1 MRLAWLEVSDFRSY
15 RQMRWAP
22 DPRINVVVGRN
33 ASGKTN
39 LLEAV
44 GYLASLKSFRGIPDA
59 ALIRRDAE
67 RSVLRGEVVKPDRTT
82 RIEVELARAGRR
94 RAQVNGTRLARLAD
108 LVGEVRTITFLP
120 DDLDLIK
127 RGPSHRRGL
136 LDSVAVQLWPGAYRD
151 QLEYERALRQR
162 NVLLKQMGRR
172 TDPITLDVWDERL
185 GRAGAR
191 VMARRQAVM
200 SAIEE
205 RSGSAYRELAGD
217 ATRVRIDYRSGWG
230 AATAGDQPGWEEAL
244 REALRKARPADLE
257 RRVSTVGL
265 HRDDVRLL
273 LDDRDSRVQASQG
286 EQRTLTLALRLA
298 SHRAVEQAVG
308 RAPLLLLDD
317 IFSELDEERSA
328 ALARSLPAAQ
338 TFISTARDEE
348 VPLPAGRRWRLKEG
362 ILG

>member
-1 MRLAWLEVSDFRSY
+1 VRLAWLEVSDFRSY

-22 DPRINVVVGRN
+22 DPSINVVVGRN

-67 RSVLRGEVVKPDRTT
+67 RSVLRGEVVTPDRTT

-200 SAIEE
+200 NAIEE

>member
-22 DPRINVVVGRN
+22 DPSINVVVGRN

-67 RSVLRGEVVKPDRTT
+67 RSVLRGEVVTPDRTT

-200 SAIEE
+200 NAIEE

>member
-1 MRLAWLEVSDFRSY
+1 MRLTWLEVSDFRSY
-15 RQMRWAP
+15 LRMRWAP
-22 DPRINVVVGRN
+22 DPGINVVVGRN

-44 GYLASLKSFRGIPDA
+44 GYLASLRSFRGIPDA
-59 ALIRRDAE
+59 ALIRTGAE
-67 RSVLRGEVVKPDRTT
+67 RSVLRGEVVTPDRTT

-94 RAQVNGTRLARLAD
+94 RAQVNGARLARLAD
-108 LVGEVRTITFLP
+108 LVGEIRTVTFLP

-127 RGPSHRRGL
+127 RGPARRRGL

-162 NVLLKQMGRR
+162 NMLLKQMGRR
-172 TDPITLDVWDERL
+172 TDPITLEVWDERL

-191 VMARRQAVM
+191 VMARRRAVVD
-200 SAIEE
+200 AIED
-205 RSGSAYRELAGD
+205 RSGSAYRALAGD

-230 AATAGDQPGWEEAL
+230 AGAASDRRGWEVAL
-244 REALRKARPADLE
+244 REALAGARPADLE

-265 HRDDVRLL
+265 HRDDVGLL
-273 LDDRDSRVQASQG
+273 LDDRDSRIQASQG

-298 SHRAVEQAVG
+298 SHQAVEQSVG
-308 RAPLLLLDD
+308 QPPLLLLDD
-317 IFSELDEERSA
+317 IFSELDRERSA

-338 TFISTARDEE
+338 TFISTARHEE
-348 VPLPAGRRWRLKEG
+348 VPLPNGRRWRLENG